1 MINGK
6 ETGWMLL
13 SLFASPSIGP
23 LSRTMIMPLMAQSP
37 STSWAEHAEACVPSA
52 CTQLLPPSH
61 APSFFLHLTLSRPL
75 FLSSPPL
82 FPLLFLL
89 LHFLFHSAVWC
100 QGHLNE
106 CLSLC
111 ASYFPKATWKERCHT
126 VARGRE
132 CTARNVNLGFDLKF
146 YLLTLLNP
154 NCTKKMRKRTGLQLQ
169 HRLILTIW
177 PSWFSSNPNMDE

>member
-23 LSRTMIMPLMAQSP
+23 LSRMMIMPLMAQSP
-37 STSWAEHAEACVPSA
+37 STSWAEHAEACVPSTR
-52 CTQLLPPSH
+52 TQLLPPSH
-61 APSFFLHLTLSRPL
+61 APSFFLHLTLSRHL

-100 QGHLNE
+100 QSHLNE

-111 ASYFPKATWKERCHT
+111 ASCFPKATWKERCHT

-132 CTARNVNLGFDLKF
+132 RTVRNVNLGFDLKF
-146 YLLTLLNP
+146 LSLNP
-154 NCTKKMRKRTGLQLQ
+154 FKFELYKE
-169 HRLILTIW
+169 IV
-177 PSWFSSNPNMDE
+177 